1 MQTTINST
9 SLVMDTLIRPQ
20 DLANRLG
27 IGLST
32 LYDRMK
38 QPDFPRKVQISTQ
51 AVGFRESEIIDWM
64 EANTEQK
71 DPEPEQNLQ
80 SA

>member
-1 MQTTINST
+1 
-9 SLVMDTLIRPQ
+9 MDNLIRPK

-64 EANTEQK
+64 DANTEK
-71 DPEPEQNLQ
+71 KAPEPQKVGT
-80 SA
+80 